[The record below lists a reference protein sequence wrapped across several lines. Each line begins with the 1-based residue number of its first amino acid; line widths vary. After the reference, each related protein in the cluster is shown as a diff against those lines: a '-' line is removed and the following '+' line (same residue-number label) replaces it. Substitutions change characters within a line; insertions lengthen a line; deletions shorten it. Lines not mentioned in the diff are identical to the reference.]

1 MPQNTNLNSSPYFD
15 DFEELKNYQR
25 VLFKPGLPIQSRELT
40 TLQSILQNQV
50 EKFGKHF
57 FKEGAVVIPG
67 QIAYD
72 SEYTAV
78 QIDDAHLG
86 IPVSLYLE
94 NLKGK
99 KIKGETS
106 GVTAKVET
114 YITNRESTKG
124 AYTLYIK
131 YQSSSDSDFSRNSFA
146 DGENLL
152 LQEDL
157 NYSLSSIRSG
167 ASFATTLISNATATG
182 AAAKIAQGVYF
193 IRGFFVTVA
202 DSTVILDQYSNTPS
216 YRVGLL
222 IQEELI
228 TASSSDNDLYDNA
241 RGFSNFAAPGAD
253 RLKISTSLIKK
264 SLTDLNDENFVELM
278 RIENGILKKFVKS
291 GTNPADLIR
300 DELARRTFDE
310 SGHYYI
316 KPFPL
321 SPKECLNDRIG
332 NNGAYYSNQLTQ
344 QGNTPTDDLMCL
356 SIGPGKAYV
365 KGYEIET
372 LNTTTVDVPKPRT
385 TAKIVNESLPF
396 SVGRQIELNNVY
408 GSPLIGVST
417 SSHVK
422 LFDQRTSTVGTP
434 NGNQIGVARVYDMKL
449 KNVGYADSS
458 TIFESSLYDIQT
470 FTYLQLNT
478 KTTVNLPAYIVGQ
491 NSNAS
496 GYAYTSVNNKSQITL
511 YQVAGQFQVGEEFF
525 INGVTANRSI
535 TEVEDY
541 GIEDVKQLV
550 SNDMTNYP
558 FTADPI
564 LSLGHLIAPVAT
576 QFTVSAASGAAST
589 ITSPSASFVN
599 SGIKTGDI
607 IQYSLT
613 GNSVPTYNRVTA
625 ANAIGISLAATTDVQ
640 NVCSGALPTS
650 DTSVN
655 DLFKVSLEVRNNS
668 KAFLF
673 SELTKPNVASVD
685 TNGADILFKK
695 SYSITVASNAFSGT
709 LETDADLTLEPFD
722 EEDYN
727 LSFKTSGKTEN
738 LTNQKLTVSGRT
750 ITLSGLDTAS
760 GAAILTV
767 TWKKVNVKPKAKVFK
782 RATTYTINKSNKTQ
796 SGTGLMKLNDG
807 LTYDTA
813 YGNRVQDERISLGA
827 CDVAEVLAVLESSS
841 TSDPQFPILQLTNLN
856 SNILNA
862 VVGETIVG
870 RTSGASAV
878 FVATNGSDEVS
889 FVSQNENAFEI
900 GEEIIFEE
908 TNVSGVVQSFTPGDR
923 DIRNNFEFD
932 PGQRLDYV
940 DFSALIRKSGTESP
954 TRRLTVVYNNFVI
967 DAADPGDFVTVNSYE
982 RKLYGTVL
990 PIINGINS
998 ADIID
1003 LRPRVTSTIS
1013 GKAPWEFDARV
1024 FVPGTSSS
1032 SHVVAKDKSFNV
1044 SYEYYLGRIDK
1055 LFLSKEGI
1063 FTLSQGVPSELPKLP
1078 NTIDNALEVATIKLP
1093 PYVYNTG
1100 DVNLTIARHKR
1111 FRMKDIVTLENRIK
1125 NIEYY
1130 TSLSLLEVETS
1141 NMSLRDP
1148 QTNLERFK
1156 SGFFVDN
1163 FKSATGGDIN
1173 NSQYK
1178 ASIDAIDGR
1187 LRPQHYTTSIDLLLG
1202 SEAIVGAATSSNPS
1216 ADFRFAEDLGDA
1228 NVKRIGDVV
1237 CLNYDDTVYLEN
1249 NFATR
1254 IENVNPFAVVNW
1266 IGQVEL
1272 NPGTDTWIETR
1283 RTSATYDIEGSFNAT
1298 MGITGADSNTG
1309 LSPIDWGSWETTWTG
1324 SSVDTGPTLFSR
1336 TDTEVTGRSEQRGH
1350 FQRGSHI
1357 PLGRGIPITTTTNFL
1372 DTTFNFKEQ
1381 TTTTTTNQTRQGI
1394 QFRVGERF
1402 DTTSLGDKVV
1412 NTEVIATMRSRN
1424 IEFVTRRLKPNTRLY
1439 PFFDNIDMSRFVV
1452 PKLIEITMISGTFGA
1467 GEIVEGSR
1475 PNSNNDAIRFRLA
1488 NQNHKYGPY
1497 NNPDQVYKQ
1506 NPYDP
1511 ASSISSTYS
1520 STTSLLNVDTA
1531 SLELQSASG
1540 FYGYITTGMKLIG
1553 QSSGAIAQVSAIR
1566 LITDKSGTLIGSLFL
1581 PDPTIPS
1588 APSFN
1593 TGTKTFTL
1601 SSSPVNSTISGFT
1614 DSSGEANFTSS
1625 GTLQTVESSTLRTRN
1640 ADVQRIPQSADRTLS
1655 EESSRLV
1662 IENTFANRSTTQT
1675 RWVDPLAQS
1684 FEVPDINGVFLTKC
1698 DVYFQAKDTNEL
1710 PVTLQVRTLQTGLPT
1725 QEILPFGECILDPD
1739 QVVLSADGSKP
1750 TTFTFPSPVY
1760 CEGGGEFAL
1769 VLLSA
1774 SNEYFVYISRMGEE
1788 DITTVNAADSE
1799 KIIVSQQPLLGS
1811 LFKSQ
1816 NGATWDPSQLEDLK
1830 FNLYRANF
1838 TATSGRVNFY
1848 NPDLDIGNRQIVSL
1862 ANNPVDMLAYNAVVG
1877 LGKSL
1882 TSAEQAGLTEGTTIY
1897 QQNNPNFSANLN
1909 KVLGAIGVGS
1919 DLTITNGGSGFSA
1932 TSVVYSGVPLISQFG
1947 KGAGATVNLTV
1958 DNRVAVAA
1966 TVAIGGTGYSAGDVL
1981 TVDAANT
1988 GGFGKDLRLTIP
2000 NNVGVISAFN
2010 TLVLNNIQG
2019 KPKVDS
2025 SSAIVYV
2032 GGGGTSVVNGA
2043 PITFLQ
2049 NVTDGLHFR
2058 VRHSNHGMYSAE
2070 DQVILSGIE
2079 ADVKP
2084 EKLTSTVD
2092 STSTEDMTVTA
2103 VGIFTSFE
2111 NVEVNSS
2118 NPGYA
2123 KIGNEII
2130 KYTGVTTTTST
2141 INNIT
2146 RSIDNTKAGDYEVND
2161 KIFKYELNGVSLRRI
2176 NTSHSFLPTDDTKY
2190 PIDVDHYWIKVGV
2203 SSRGVD
2209 RATGNANGFPELF
2222 FRENKSGGSYDQ
2234 QYVQVSNSYG
2244 PMATQNIPFN
2254 IVRPNVATLLPEGT
2268 EISAKLRT
2276 FSGNSPD
2283 GNLKAYVDQGYE
2295 DISLNSNNYLSTPR
2309 VVASKT
2315 NELAKL
2321 IDFPGRKSF
2330 TLQTTLTTDDPKV
2343 SPFIDLD
2350 RVNMITIMDR
2360 LNSKIDDYA
2369 TDRRVNSIDQD
2380 PSAAIYLSKIVNLEK
2395 SADGLK
2401 VMFDA
2406 YKHSTNDIRVLYR
2419 IFRIDAPPQYQLFEL
2434 FPGFENLDQEG
2445 RVIDPAKN
2453 NGKPDRRILSSSTES
2468 DYKEY
2473 EFNAKDLPQFNGFQI
2488 KIVMTGTNY
2497 AYVPKIRDLRAI
2509 ASI

>member
-15 DFEELKNYQR
+15 DFNELKNYQR
-25 VLFKPGLPIQSRELT
+25 VLFKPGLPVQSRELT

-57 FKEGAVVIPG
+57 FKEGSVVIPG

-78 QIDDAHLG
+78 QIDDSHLG

-114 YITNRESTKG
+114 YITNRESVKG

-152 LQEDL
+152 LQEDM

-167 ASFATTLISNATATG
+167 ASFATTLISNATSTG
-182 AAAKIAQGVYF
+182 AAAKIATGVYF
-193 IRGFFVTVA
+193 IRGFFVTVS
-202 DSTVILDQYSNTPS
+202 DSTVILDQYSNKPS

-222 IQEELI
+222 IKEELV

-278 RIENGILKKFVKS
+278 RIENGILRKFVKS
-291 GTNPADLIR
+291 GTKVDDLIR

-316 KPFPL
+316 KPFPI

-344 QGNTPTDDLMCL
+344 QGNTPIEDLMCL

-385 TAKIVNESLPF
+385 TQKIVNESLPF

-417 SSHVK
+417 SSYVK
-422 LFDQRTSTVGTP
+422 LFNERTSTVGTS
-434 NGNQIGVARVYDMKL
+434 NGEQVGVARVYDMKL

-478 KTTVNLPAYIVGQ
+478 KATVNLPAYIVGQ

-496 GYAYTSVNNKSQITL
+496 GYAYTSSNGSTQLTL
-511 YQVAGQFQVGEEFF
+511 YQVSGQFQVGEEFF

-576 QFTVSAASGAAST
+576 QFTISAASGAAST

-607 IQYSLT
+607 IQYSLS

-625 ANAIGISLAATTDVQ
+625 ANAIGISLEATVDVE
-640 NVCSGALPTS
+640 NVCSGALPS
-650 DTSVN
+650 ADTNVN
-655 DLFKVSLEVRNNS
+655 DLFKVTLEVQNNS

-673 SELTKPNVASVD
+673 SELTKPFVSTVD

-727 LSFKTSGKTEN
+727 LSFKASGKTEN

-750 ITLSGLDTAS
+750 VTLSGLDTAS

-767 TWKKVNVKPKAKVFK
+767 TWKKINVKPKAKVFK
-782 RATTYTINKSNKTQ
+782 RATTYIINKSNKTQ

-813 YGNRVQDERISLGA
+813 YGNRVQDQRISLGA
-827 CDVAEVLAVLESSS
+827 CDVAEVIAVLESSS
-841 TSDPQFPILQLTNLN
+841 TDDAQFPILQLTNLN

-862 VVGETIVG
+862 IVGETIIG
-870 RTSGASAV
+870 QTSGAAAV
-878 FVATNGSDEVS
+878 FTATNGSNEVE
-889 FVSQNENAFEI
+889 FVSQNENSFEI
-900 GEEIIFEE
+900 GEEVVFEE
-908 TNVSGVVQSFTPGDR
+908 TQVAGTVQSFIPGDR
-923 DIRNNFEFD
+923 DIRNNYEFD

-940 DFSALIRKSGTESP
+940 DFSAIVRKEGTEAP

-967 DAADPGDFVTVNSYE
+967 DAADPGDFVTVNSYA
-982 RKLYGTVL
+982 RSLYGAAI
-990 PIINGINS
+990 PFINGRS
-998 ADIID
+998 AADVID
-1003 LRPRVTSTIS
+1003 LRPRVTSTIA
-1013 GKAPWEFDARV
+1013 GKAPWEFEARQ
-1024 FVPGTSSS
+1024 FNAGTSSS
-1032 SHVVAKDKSFNV
+1032 SHIVAKDKSFNL

-1078 NTIDNALEVATIKLP
+1078 NTIDNALEVATIALP
-1093 PYVYNTG
+1093 PYLFDPSDAGITV
-1100 DVNLTIARHKR
+1100 AKHKR

-1163 FKSATGGDIN
+1163 FKSVTGGDIN

-1178 ASIDAIDGR
+1178 SSIDSVEGR

-1216 ADFRFAEDLGDA
+1216 ADYRFVEDLGDT

-1237 CLNYDDTVYLEN
+1237 CLNYSDTIYLEN

-1283 RTSATYDIEGSFNAT
+1283 RTAATYDIEGSFNST

-1324 SSVDTGPTLFSR
+1324 SSIDTGPSLFSR
-1336 TDTEVTGRSEQRGH
+1336 TDTEVTGKSTKRGK
-1350 FQRGSHI
+1350 FVKR
-1357 PLGRGIPITTTTNFL
+1357 RGIPITTTTNFL
-1372 DTTFNFKEQ
+1372 DTTYDFKEQ

-1452 PKLIEITMISGTFGA
+1452 PKLIEITMVSGTFGA

-1497 NNPDQVYKQ
+1497 NNPNQVYKQ

-1540 FYGYITTGMKLIG
+1540 FYGYITTGMKLVG
-1553 QSSGAIAQVSAIR
+1553 QSSGAIATVTAIR
-1566 LITDKSGTLIGSLFL
+1566 LITDKAGSLLGSLFL

-1588 APSFN
+1588 APSFS

-1614 DSSGEANFTSS
+1614 DSSGEATFTSS

-1640 ADVQRIPQSADRTLS
+1640 ADVQRIPQSADRTLTDTS
-1655 EESSRLV
+1655 QRLT
-1662 IENTFANRSTTQT
+1662 IQNTFANRSTTQT

-1698 DVYFQAKDTNEL
+1698 DVYFSAKDTNEL

-1725 QEILPFGECILDPD
+1725 QEILPFGECILDPS
-1739 QVVLSADGSKP
+1739 QVVLSDDGSKP
-1750 TTFTFPSPVY
+1750 TTFTFPAPVY

-1838 TATSGRVNFY
+1838 SSTSGRVNFY

-1862 ANNPVDMLAYNAVVG
+1862 APNPIDMLAYNAVVG

-1882 TSAEQAGLTEGTTIY
+1882 TTAEQAGLTEGTTIY
-1897 QQNNPNFSANLN
+1897 QQNNPNFSANLT
-1909 KVLGAIGVGS
+1909 KVLGAIGIGS
-1919 DLTITNGGSGFSA
+1919 DLTITNAGSGFAA

-1947 KGAGATVNLTV
+1947 KGTGATVNLTV
-1958 DNRVAVAA
+1958 DNRVAIAA

-1981 TVDAANT
+1981 TVDASNT

-2010 TLVLNNIQG
+2010 TLVLEGIQG
-2019 KPKVDS
+2019 VPKVDS
-2025 SSAIVYV
+2025 SSSIVYV
-2032 GGGGTSVVNGA
+2032 GGSGTSVVNGGS
-2043 PITFLQ
+2043 IQYLQ
-2049 NVTDGLHFR
+2049 SVTDGLHFR
-2058 VRHSNHGMYSAE
+2058 VRHSNHGMYSQE
-2070 DQVILSGIE
+2070 DQVTLSGIE

-2084 EKLTSTVD
+2084 EKLTSSVD
-2092 STSTEDMTVTA
+2092 SSSTDDMTVTA

-2111 NVEVNSS
+2111 NIPVNTS
-2118 NPGYA
+2118 NPGYI
-2123 KIGNEII
+2123 KVGNEII

-2146 RSIDNTKAGDYEVND
+2146 RSIDNTKAGDYDVND

-2176 NTSHSFLPTDDTKY
+2176 NATHSFLPTDNSKY
-2190 PIDVDHYWIKVGV
+2190 PIDVDHYWIKVGL
-2203 SSRGVD
+2203 SSRGID
-2209 RATGNANGFPELF
+2209 RTTGNATGSPELF

-2234 QYVQVSNSYG
+2234 QYVQVGNAYG
-2244 PMATQNIPFN
+2244 PMATQNIAFN
-2254 IVRPNVATLLPEGT
+2254 IVRPNIATLLPEGT
-2268 EISAKLRT
+2268 EIDAKIRT

-2283 GNLKAYVDQGYE
+2283 GNLQAFVDQGYE
-2295 DISLNSNNYLSTPR
+2295 SISLNSNNYLTTPR
-2309 VVASKT
+2309 IVASKG
-2315 NELAKL
+2315 NELEKL
-2321 IDFPGRKSF
+2321 VSFPGRKSF
-2330 TLQTTLTTDDPKV
+2330 TLQTTLSTDDNKV

-2360 LNSKIDDYA
+2360 INSKVTDYA
-2369 TDRRVNSIDQD
+2369 SDRRVNSIDQD
-2380 PSAAIYLSKIVNLEK
+2380 PSAAIYLSKVVNLEK

-2406 YKHSTNDIRVLYR
+2406 YRHSTNDIRVLYR

-2434 FPGFENLDQEG
+2434 FPGFENLDSNG
-2445 RVIDPAKN
+2445 NVIDPAKS
-2453 NGKPDRRILSSSTES
+2453 NGKPDRRILASSTEE

-2473 EFNAKDLPQFNGFQI
+2473 EFNAKNLPQFNGFQI
-2488 KIVMTGTNY
+2488 KIIMSGTNF

>member
-15 DFEELKNYQR
+15 DFNELKNYQR
-25 VLFKPGLPIQSRELT
+25 VLFKPGLPVQSRELT

-57 FKEGAVVIPG
+57 FKEGSVVIPG

-72 SEYTAV
+72 SEYTCV

-86 IPVSLYLE
+86 IPVSVYLE

-99 KIKGETS
+99 KIRGETS

-114 YITNRESTKG
+114 YITNRESVKG
-124 AYTLYIK
+124 SFTLYIK
-131 YQSSSDSDFSRNSFA
+131 YQSSSDTDFSRKTFA

-152 LQEDL
+152 LEEDMT
-157 NYSLSSIRSG
+157 YSLSSIRAG
-167 ASFATTLISNATATG
+167 ASFATTIISNSTATG
-182 AAAKIAQGVYF
+182 SAAKIATGVYF
-193 IRGFFVTVA
+193 IRGFFVTV
-202 DSTVILDQYSNTPS
+202 DNSTVLLDQYGDTPS

-222 IQEELI
+222 VREELV

-253 RLKISTSLIKK
+253 RFKLSTTLIKK

-278 RIENGILKKFVKS
+278 RIENGILQKFVKA
-291 GTNPADLIR
+291 GTNSYNLIK

-310 SGHYYI
+310 SGHYYV
-316 KPFPL
+316 KPFPV
-321 SPKECLNDRIG
+321 STKECLNNRIG
-332 NNGAYYSNQLTQ
+332 NNGAYYSDQLTQ

-372 LNTTTVDVPKPRT
+372 LNTTTVDVPKPRV
-385 TAKIVNESLPF
+385 TAKIENESLPF

-417 SSHVK
+417 SSYVK
-422 LFDQRTSTVGTP
+422 LFNERTSTVGTS
-434 NGNQIGVARVYDMKL
+434 NGEQIGVARVYDMKL

-478 KTTVNLPAYIVGQ
+478 ETTVNLPAYIVGQ

-496 GYAYTSVNNKSQITL
+496 GYAYTSSNGSTQLTL

-541 GIEDVKQLV
+541 GIEDVKQIV

-564 LSLGHLIAPVAT
+564 LDLGHLIAPIAT
-576 QFTVSAASGAAST
+576 QYTISAASGAAST
-589 ITSPSASFVN
+589 ISSPSASFVN

-607 IQYSLT
+607 IQYSVT

-625 ANAIGISLAATTDVQ
+625 ANAIAISLEATTDVE
-640 NVCSGALPTS
+640 NVCSGALPS
-650 DTSVN
+650 ADINVN
-655 DLFKVSLEVRNNS
+655 DLFKVTLEVKNNS

-695 SYSITVASNAFSGT
+695 SYNITVASNAFSGT
-709 LETDADLTLEPFD
+709 LETDADLSLEPFD

-727 LSFKTSGKTEN
+727 LTFKTTGKVEL
-738 LTNQKLTVSGRT
+738 LTSQKLTVSGRT
-750 ITLSGLDTAS
+750 VTLSGLDTAS
-760 GAAILTV
+760 GAAVLTV
-767 TWKKVNVKPKAKVFK
+767 TWKKVNVKPKSKVFK
-782 RATTYTINKSNKTQ
+782 RATTYTIRKSNKTQ

-813 YGNRVQDERISLGA
+813 YGNRVQDQRLSLGA

-841 TSDPQFPILQLTNLN
+841 TDDPQFPILQLTNLN

-870 RTSGASAV
+870 KTSGASAV
-878 FVATNGSDEVS
+878 FVATNGSNEVE
-889 FVSQNENAFEI
+889 FVSQNENSFEI
-900 GEEIIFEE
+900 GEEVIFEE
-908 TNVSGVVQSFTPGDR
+908 TQVAGVVQTFIPGDR

-940 DFSALIRKSGTESP
+940 DFSALIRKEETEAP
-954 TRRLTVVYNNFVI
+954 TRRITVVYNNFVI
-967 DAADPGDFVTVNSYE
+967 DESDPGDFVTVNSYE
-982 RKLYGTVL
+982 RKLYGSVI
-990 PIINGINS
+990 PFIGS
-998 ADIID
+998 RPVSDVID
-1003 LRPRVTSTIS
+1003 LRPRVTSIVD
-1013 GKAPWEFDARV
+1013 GKAPWEFEARQ
-1024 FVPGTSSS
+1024 FNAGTSSS
-1032 SHVVAKDKSFNV
+1032 SHIVAKDKSFNV

-1063 FTLSQGVPSELPKLP
+1063 FTLSQGIPSELPKLP
-1078 NTIDNALEVATIKLP
+1078 NTIDNALEVATIVLP
-1093 PYVYNTG
+1093 PYLFDTDDSKITLNK
-1100 DVNLTIARHKR
+1100 HKR
-1111 FRMKDIVTLENRIK
+1111 FRMKDIATIENRLK
-1125 NIEYY
+1125 NVEYY

-1163 FKSATGGDIN
+1163 FKSVTGGDVTN
-1173 NSQYK
+1173 RQYK
-1178 ASIDAIDGR
+1178 ASIDSASGR

-1202 SEAIVGAATSSNPS
+1202 SEAIVGAATSSNPA
-1216 ADFRFAEDLGDA
+1216 ADYRFVEDLGDE

-1237 CLNYDDTVYLEN
+1237 CLNYSDTIYLEN

-1283 RTSATYDIEGSFNAT
+1283 RTAATYDIEGSFNST

-1309 LSPIDWGSWETTWTG
+1309 LSPVDWGSWETTWTG
-1324 SSVDTGPTLFSR
+1324 TSQTTGPSLFSR
-1336 TDTEVTGRSEQRGH
+1336 TDTEVIGRSTKRGK
-1350 FQRGSHI
+1350 FVKM
-1357 PLGRGIPITTTTNFL
+1357 RGIPITTTTNFL
-1372 DTTFNFKEQ
+1372 DTTYDFREE

-1424 IEFVTRRLKPNTRLY
+1424 IEFVCRRLKPNTRLY
-1439 PFFDNIDMSRFVV
+1439 PFFDNIDMSKYVI
-1452 PKLIEITMISGTFGA
+1452 PKLVEVTMVSGTFGA

-1475 PNSNNDAIRFRLA
+1475 ANTNNDAIRFRLA

-1497 NNPDQVYKQ
+1497 NNPNQVYKQ

-1540 FYGYITTGMKLIG
+1540 FYGYITTGMKLVG
-1553 QSSGAIAQVSAIR
+1553 QSSGAIATVTAIR
-1566 LITDKSGTLIGSLFL
+1566 LITDKAGSLLGSLFL

-1588 APSFN
+1588 APSFS

-1614 DSSGEANFTSS
+1614 DSSGEATFTSS

-1640 ADVQRIPQSADRTLS
+1640 ADVQRIPQSADRTLTDTS
-1655 EESSRLV
+1655 QRLT
-1662 IENTFANRSTTQT
+1662 IQNTFANRSTTQT

-1698 DVYFQAKDTNEL
+1698 DVYFSAKDTNEL

-1725 QEILPFGECILDPD
+1725 QEILPFGECILDPS
-1739 QVVLSADGSKP
+1739 QVVLSDDGSKP
-1750 TTFTFPSPVY
+1750 TTFTFPAPVY

-1838 TATSGRVNFY
+1838 SSTSGRVNFY

-1862 ANNPVDMLAYNAVVG
+1862 APNPIDMLAYNAVVG

-1882 TSAEQAGLTEGTTIY
+1882 TTAEQAGLTEGTTIY
-1897 QQNNPNFSANLN
+1897 QQNNPNFSANLT
-1909 KVLGAIGVGS
+1909 KVLGAIGIGS
-1919 DLTITNGGSGFSA
+1919 DLTITNAGSGFAA

-1947 KGAGATVNLTV
+1947 KGTGATVNLTV
-1958 DNRVAVAA
+1958 DNRVAIAA

-1981 TVDAANT
+1981 TVDASNT

-2010 TLVLNNIQG
+2010 TLVLEGIQG
-2019 KPKVDS
+2019 VPKVDS
-2025 SSAIVYV
+2025 SSSIVYV
-2032 GGGGTSVVNGA
+2032 GGSGTSVVNGGS
-2043 PITFLQ
+2043 IQYLQ
-2049 NVTDGLHFR
+2049 SVTDGLHFR
-2058 VRHSNHGMYSAE
+2058 VRHSNHGMYSQE
-2070 DQVILSGIE
+2070 DQVTLSGIE

-2084 EKLTSTVD
+2084 EKLTSSVD
-2092 STSTEDMTVTA
+2092 SSSTDDMTVTA

-2111 NVEVNSS
+2111 NIPVNTS
-2118 NPGYA
+2118 NPGYI
-2123 KIGNEII
+2123 KVGNEII

-2146 RSIDNTKAGDYEVND
+2146 RSIDNTKAGDYDVND

-2176 NTSHSFLPTDDTKY
+2176 NATHSFLPTDNSKY
-2190 PIDVDHYWIKVGV
+2190 PIDVDHYWIKVGL
-2203 SSRGVD
+2203 SSRGID
-2209 RATGNANGFPELF
+2209 RTTGNATGSPELF

-2234 QYVQVSNSYG
+2234 QYVQVGNAYG
-2244 PMATQNIPFN
+2244 PMATQNIAFN
-2254 IVRPNVATLLPEGT
+2254 IVRPNIATLLPEGT
-2268 EISAKLRT
+2268 EIDAKIRT

-2283 GNLKAYVDQGYE
+2283 GNLQAFVDQGYE
-2295 DISLNSNNYLSTPR
+2295 SISLNSNNYLTTPR
-2309 VVASKT
+2309 IVASKG
-2315 NELAKL
+2315 NELEKL
-2321 IDFPGRKSF
+2321 VSFPGRKSF
-2330 TLQTTLTTDDPKV
+2330 TLQTTLSTDDNKV

-2360 LNSKIDDYA
+2360 INSKVTDYA
-2369 TDRRVNSIDQD
+2369 SDRRVNSIDQD
-2380 PSAAIYLSKIVNLEK
+2380 PSAAIYLSKVVNLEK

-2406 YKHSTNDIRVLYR
+2406 YRHSTNDIRVLYR

-2434 FPGFENLDQEG
+2434 FPGFENLDSNG
-2445 RVIDPAKN
+2445 NVIDPAKS
-2453 NGKPDRRILSSSTES
+2453 NGKPDRRILASSTEE

-2473 EFNAKDLPQFNGFQI
+2473 EFNAKNLPQFNGFQI
-2488 KIVMTGTNY
+2488 KIIMSGTNF

>member
-15 DFEELKNYQR
+15 DFNELKNYQR
-25 VLFKPGLPIQSRELT
+25 VLFKPGLPVQSRELT

-57 FKEGAVVIPG
+57 FKEGSVVIPG

-78 QIDDAHLG
+78 QIDDSHLG
-86 IPVSLYLE
+86 IPVSIYLE
-94 NLKGK
+94 NLIGK

-152 LQEDL
+152 LQEDM

-182 AAAKIAQGVYF
+182 AAAKIATGVYF

-202 DSTVILDQYSNTPS
+202 DSTVILDQYSNKPS

-222 IQEELI
+222 IKEELV

-278 RIENGILKKFVKS
+278 RIENGILRKFVKS
-291 GTNPADLIR
+291 GTKVDDLIR

-344 QGNTPTDDLMCL
+344 QGNTPIEDLMCL

-385 TAKIVNESLPF
+385 TQKIVNESLPF

-417 SSHVK
+417 SSYVK
-422 LFDQRTSTVGTP
+422 LFNERTSTVGTP
-434 NGNQIGVARVYDMKL
+434 NGEQVGVARVYDMKL

-478 KTTVNLPAYIVGQ
+478 KATVNLPAYIVGQ

-496 GYAYTSVNNKSQITL
+496 GYAYTSSNGSTQLTL
-511 YQVAGQFQVGEEFF
+511 YQVSGQFQVGEEFF

-541 GIEDVKQLV
+541 GIDDVKQLV

-576 QFTVSAASGAAST
+576 QFTISAASGAAST
-589 ITSPSASFVN
+589 ISSPSASFVN

-607 IQYSLT
+607 IQYSLS
-613 GNSVPTYNRVTA
+613 GNSVPTYNKVTA
-625 ANAIGISLAATTDVQ
+625 ANAIGISLEATVDVE

-650 DTSVN
+650 DTNVN
-655 DLFKVSLEVRNNS
+655 DLFKVTLEVQNNS

-673 SELTKPNVASVD
+673 SELTKPFVSTVD

-750 ITLSGLDTAS
+750 VTLSGLDTAS

-767 TWKKVNVKPKAKVFK
+767 TWKKINVKPKAKVFK

-813 YGNRVQDERISLGA
+813 YGNRVQDQRISLGA
-827 CDVAEVLAVLESSS
+827 CDVAEVIAVLESSS
-841 TSDPQFPILQLTNLN
+841 TDDAQFPILQLTNLN

-862 VVGETIVG
+862 IVGETIVG
-870 RTSGASAV
+870 KTSGAAAV
-878 FVATNGSDEVS
+878 FTATNGSNEVE
-889 FVSQNENAFEI
+889 FVSQNENSFEI
-900 GEEIIFEE
+900 GEEVVFEE
-908 TNVSGVVQSFTPGDR
+908 TQVAGTVQTFIPGDR
-923 DIRNNFEFD
+923 DIRNNYEFD

-940 DFSALIRKSGTESP
+940 DFSAIVRKEGTEAP

-967 DAADPGDFVTVNSYE
+967 DAADPGDFVTVNSYA
-982 RKLYGTVL
+982 RSLYGAAI
-990 PIINGINS
+990 PFINGRS
-998 ADIID
+998 AADVID
-1003 LRPRVTSTIS
+1003 LRPRVTSTIA
-1013 GKAPWEFDARV
+1013 GKAPWEFEARQ
-1024 FVPGTSSS
+1024 FNAGTSSS
-1032 SHVVAKDKSFNV
+1032 SHIVAKDKSFNL

-1078 NTIDNALEVATIKLP
+1078 NTIDNALEVATISLP
-1093 PYVYNTG
+1093 PYLFDPSDAGITV
-1100 DVNLTIARHKR
+1100 AKHKR

-1163 FKSATGGDIN
+1163 FKSVTGGDIN

-1178 ASIDAIDGR
+1178 SSIDSIEGR

-1216 ADFRFAEDLGDA
+1216 ADYRFVEDLGDT

-1237 CLNYDDTVYLEN
+1237 CLNYSDTVYLEN

-1283 RTSATYDIEGSFNAT
+1283 RTAATYDIEGSFNST

-1324 SSVDTGPTLFSR
+1324 SSIDTGPSLFSR
-1336 TDTEVTGRSEQRGH
+1336 TDTEVTGKSSKRGKYVK
-1350 FQRGSHI
+1350 R
-1357 PLGRGIPITTTTNFL
+1357 RGIPITTTTNFL
-1372 DTTFNFKEQ
+1372 DTTYDFKEQ

-1452 PKLIEITMISGTFGA
+1452 PKLIEITMVSGTFGA

-1475 PNSNNDAIRFRLA
+1475 ANSNNDAIRFRLA

-1497 NNPDQVYKQ
+1497 NNPNQVYKQ

-1553 QSSGAIAQVSAIR
+1553 QSSGAIATVSAIR

-1640 ADVQRIPQSADRTLS
+1640 ADVQRIPQSADRTLTD
-1655 EESSRLV
+1655 ESKRLT

-1838 TATSGRVNFY
+1838 TSTSGRVNFY

-1862 ANNPVDMLAYNAVVG
+1862 APNPIDMLAYNAVVG

-1882 TSAEQAGLTEGTTIY
+1882 TVSEQAGLTEGTTIY
-1897 QQNNPNFSANLN
+1897 QQSNPNFKANLN
-1909 KVLGAIGVGS
+1909 KVLGAIGIGS
-1919 DLTITNGGSGFSA
+1919 DLVITNGGSGFAA
-1932 TSVVYSGVPLISQFG
+1932 TSVVYPNIPLISQFG
-1947 KGAGATVNLTV
+1947 KGTGATVNLTV
-1958 DNRVAVAA
+1958 SNRVAVAA
-1966 TVAIGGTGYSAGDVL
+1966 TVSIGGTGYSAGDVL
-1981 TVDAANT
+1981 TVSADNT

-2010 TLVLNNIQG
+2010 TLVLDNIQG
-2019 KPKVDS
+2019 VPKVDS
-2025 SSAIVYV
+2025 SSSIVYV

-2043 PITFLQ
+2043 PITYLQ

-2070 DQVILSGIE
+2070 DQVILSGVE

-2103 VGIFTSFE
+2103 IGIFTSFE
-2111 NVEVNSS
+2111 NLEVNTS
-2118 NPGYA
+2118 NPGYV
-2123 KIGNEII
+2123 KLGNEII

-2141 INNIT
+2141 LNNIT
-2146 RSIDNTKAGDYEVND
+2146 RSIDDTKAGDYAIND

-2176 NTSHSFLPTDDTKY
+2176 NASHSFLPTNDAKY

-2222 FRENKSGGSYDQ
+2222 FSENKSGGSYDQ
-2234 QYVQVSNSYG
+2234 QYVQVSNAYG

-2268 EISAKLRT
+2268 EIAAKVRT

-2283 GNLKAYVDQGYE
+2283 GSLKAYVDQGYE
-2295 DISLNSNNYLSTPR
+2295 DVSLNSNNYLTTPR

-2315 NELAKL
+2315 NELQKL
-2321 IDFPGRKSF
+2321 TDFPGRKSF

-2350 RVNMITIMDR
+2350 RVNMITVMDR
-2360 LNSKIDDYA
+2360 LNSKISDYA
-2369 TDRRVNSIDQD
+2369 SDRRVNSVDQD

-2406 YKHSTNDIRVLYR
+2406 YRHSTNDIRVLYR

-2434 FPGFENLDQEG
+2434 FPGFENLDSEG
-2445 RVIDPAKN
+2445 RVIDSAKN
-2453 NGKPDRRILSSSTES
+2453 NGKPDRRILSSSTER

-2473 EFNAKDLPQFNGFQI
+2473 EFNAKNLPQFNGFQI
-2488 KIVMTGTNY
+2488 KIVMSGTNY